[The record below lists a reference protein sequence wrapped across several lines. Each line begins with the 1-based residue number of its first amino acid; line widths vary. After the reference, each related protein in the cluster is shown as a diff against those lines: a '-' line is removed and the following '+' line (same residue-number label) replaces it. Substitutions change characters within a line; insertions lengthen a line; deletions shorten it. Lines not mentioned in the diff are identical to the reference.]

1 MKKFWEKILA
11 SFDNGK
17 IGFSSKKLSA
27 FAVMLCVLVAHG
39 AWLKNAFQSNNF
51 NLLAEILIIDYGA
64 ISVFLGLTTYEKI
77 KKNGNDDKKNDV
89 ADNGNNA
96 N

>member
-1 MKKFWEKILA
+1 MNKFFDKLQA

-27 FAVMLCVLVAHG
+27 FAVMLCVLVAHI
-39 AWLKNAFQSNNF
+39 AWLKNAFQTNNF
-51 NLLAEILIIDYGA
+51 TLLAEILIIDYGA
-64 ISVFLGLTTYEKI
+64 VSVFLGLTTYEKI
-77 KKNGNDDKKNDV
+77 KKTKDEKPTETPTDNDI
-89 ADNGNNA
+89 A